1 MSERVI
7 APVRRGFLCL
17 DSHPTG
23 CARAVDDLWRAA
35 APVPPVHGREEGA
48 VALVIGSSAGYGLA
62 ATVAGLARAGIRG
75 IGVCSERAATDRRT
89 ASAGWYRTAA
99 VAELARRHGRDMVF
113 LNGDGFGDALKERV
127 ADLLDERFGG
137 RLDYLIHSVAAP
149 RRTDPVT
156 GSTEASVLK
165 PIGAPHTTKTLHF
178 AADGLFEVRKTT
190 LERAESGE
198 TERTVAIMGGVDWER
213 WVTHLLDRRLLADGF
228 TTTALSYVGSP
239 VTAPVYRQ
247 GTIGAAKIHVE
258 NTATRLN
265 ERLEKLVGGRAFATV
280 NGVAVTQ
287 SSNAIPGIALYL
299 LLLRGV
305 LGEAMVPPIGQMS
318 HLWERMT
325 GGRPLEVDSEGRVRV
340 DAWELDTEVQRAVE
354 ERWASV
360 TTDNLA
366 DLADLDWFRAEV
378 ERLFGF
384 GIPGVDYT
392 VPVRTDVPWSI
403 PPGA

>member
-1 MSERVI
+1 
-7 APVRRGFLCL
+7 
-17 DSHPTG
+17 
-23 CARAVDDLWRAA
+23 
-35 APVPPVHGREEGA
+35 

-89 ASAGWYRTAA
+89 ATAGWYRTAA
-99 VAELARRHGRDMVF
+99 LAELARRHDRDMVF
-113 LNGDGFGDALKERV
+113 VNGDGFSDALKERV
-127 ADLLDERFGG
+127 ADLLDQRFGG

-156 GSTEASVLK
+156 GSMDVSVLK

-178 AADGLFEVRKTT
+178 AADGSFEVRQTT

-198 TERTVAIMGGVDWER
+198 TERTVAIMGGADWER

-228 TTTALSYVGSP
+228 TTTGLSYVGSP

-258 NTATRLN
+258 NTTARLN
-265 ERLEKLVGGRAFATV
+265 EHLEKLIGGRAFATV

-287 SSNAIPGIALYL
+287 SSTAIPGFALYL
-299 LLLRGV
+299 VLLRGV

-318 HLWERMT
+318 YLWDQMT
-325 GGRPLEVDSEGRVRV
+325 CGRPLKVDSEGRVRV
-340 DAWELDTEVQRAVE
+340 DAWELDAGVQRSVE

-384 GIPGVDYT
+384 GVSGVDYT
-392 VPVRTDVPWSI
+392 APVRTHIPW
-403 PPGA
+403 PAAPGA